1 MGDPEPLIIRRP
13 SLSAA
18 HARGGYI
25 LRFATQGEI
34 ILRLI
39 ESELKQGIEVIAV
52 DEGPGIQDVSL
63 AMQEGYLLA
72 DDHQIVR
79 QGLKTLLEGEGLAV
93 VAEVADGREAVRSA
107 REPDAAVLDLSMPL
121 VNGLGAA
128 REILRV
134 CPGTRAI
141 LPTMR
146 KEDRYVL
153 EALQAASRV
162 TSSRPRPRRI
172 SCARSTRCG
181 EA

>member
-1 MGDPEPLIIRRP
+1 
-13 SLSAA
+13 
-18 HARGGYI
+18 
-25 LRFATQGEI
+25 
-34 ILRLI
+34 
-39 ESELKQGIEVIAV
+39 
-52 DEGPGIQDVSL
+52 
-63 AMQEGYLLA
+63 MQEGYLLA